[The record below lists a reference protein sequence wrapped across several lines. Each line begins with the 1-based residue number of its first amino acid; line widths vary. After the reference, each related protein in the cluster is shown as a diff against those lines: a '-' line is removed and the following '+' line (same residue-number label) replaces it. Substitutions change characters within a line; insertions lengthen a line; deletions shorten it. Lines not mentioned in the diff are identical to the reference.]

1 MNQPELGQRILE
13 LRKQKGLTQEELV
26 ALCNINVRTLQRIE
40 SGEVSPRSYTVKTIL
55 SALDYDFESLQ
66 EPSFIDA
73 ETRLTVPENAAN
85 SIANLLTLC
94 WIAGIFFIVVAVF
107 EGINDYVRF
116 DDDEFI
122 FGVWGHV
129 FIKAL
134 VILTNGLLFFGF
146 LIAGNVLKNH
156 LLKIASFLMMF
167 ALLCFYVFDILSAFY
182 SNLDVELVFLAGSLG
197 FGVVGIVFG
206 IALLKARKQLGPIA
220 LASGITELIMAG
232 CMLSV
237 VLSPLTFFL
246 LIPAIILE
254 VLVLYKVYGLVKG
267 QPTV

>member
-40 SGEVSPRSYTVKTIL
+40 SGEVSPRSYTIKTIL

-66 EPSFIDA
+66 ESPY
-73 ETRLTVPENAAN
+73 AN
-85 SIANLLTLC
+85 EGTNILVSSSATKSIENLLTVC
-94 WIAGIFFIVVAVF
+94 WIAGIFFMVVAVF

-116 DDDEFI
+116 DDDEFV

-129 FIKAL
+129 LIKAL
-134 VILTNGLLFFGF
+134 VVLTNGLLMFGF

-156 LLKIASFLMMF
+156 LLKIASFLMIF
-167 ALLCFYVFDILSAFY
+167 VLLCFYAFDILSAFFP
-182 SNLDVELVFLAGSLG
+182 NLDVELVFLAGSLG
-197 FGVVGIVFG
+197 FGVVGIIFG
-206 IALLKARKQLGPIA
+206 IALLKARTQLGTIA
-220 LASGITELIMAG
+220 IASGITELMMAG

-237 VLSPLTFFL
+237 VLSPLSFFL

-254 VLVLYKVYGLVKG
+254 LLVLYKVYGLVKG
-267 QPTV
+267 KTAA